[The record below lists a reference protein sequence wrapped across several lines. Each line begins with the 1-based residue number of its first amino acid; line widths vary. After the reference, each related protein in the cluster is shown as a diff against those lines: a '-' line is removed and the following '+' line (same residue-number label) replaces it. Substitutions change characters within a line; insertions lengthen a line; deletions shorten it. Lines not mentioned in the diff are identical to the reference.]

1 MINNLTI
8 VVGIAIFS
16 FMLIGPL
23 VLQTQQAYG
32 KDAYGQVY
40 DEGREDKNMKSIE
53 FNHGELKLAG
63 NLYFPDGFDANQKY
77 PAIVTV
83 HPGGGVKEQV
93 AGLYAQK
100 LSEQG
105 FVTLAFDASH
115 QGASEG
121 MPRYLDDPMKR
132 VADVY
137 SAIDYLN
144 TLDYVDA
151 NRIGILGAC
160 AGSGTAVKAATTDHR
175 IKVVA
180 TVSGV
185 DVGESFRLG
194 WDGNASETDQLAI
207 LDTVATQRVTAAD
220 GAKPVYLPYVPQV
233 GDKTAPL
240 DLQEAADYYLTD
252 RGQHPNAVN
261 KMLLQSASHII
272 AFTGFDRVEKL
283 LTQPLLVIAGSEA
296 GSLWHSEKLYSMA
309 PGPKELFI
317 IDGATHMDLYDG
329 KGADLAMAK
338 LTLFYKDN
346 L

>member
-121 MPRYLDDPMKR
+121 IPRYLDDPMKR

-144 TLDYVDA
+144 TLDYVDP

-160 AGSGTAVKAATTDHR
+160 AGSGTAVKAATTD
-175 IKVVA
+175 
-180 TVSGV
+180 
-185 DVGESFRLG
+185 
-194 WDGNASETDQLAI
+194 
-207 LDTVATQRVTAAD
+207 TA
-220 GAKPVYLPYVPQV
+220 LRSSPQ
-233 GDKTAPL
+233 
-240 DLQEAADYYLTD
+240 
-252 RGQHPNAVN
+252 
-261 KMLLQSASHII
+261 
-272 AFTGFDRVEKL
+272 
-283 LTQPLLVIAGSEA
+283 
-296 GSLWHSEKLYSMA
+296 
-309 PGPKELFI
+309 
-317 IDGATHMDLYDG
+317 
-329 KGADLAMAK
+329 
-338 LTLFYKDN
+338 
-346 L
+346 